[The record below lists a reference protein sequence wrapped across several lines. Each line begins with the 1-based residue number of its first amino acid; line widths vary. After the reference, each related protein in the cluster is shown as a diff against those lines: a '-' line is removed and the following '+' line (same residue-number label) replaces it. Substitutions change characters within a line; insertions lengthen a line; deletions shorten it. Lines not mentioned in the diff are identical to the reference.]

1 MAQING
7 RESLLYLKLTERQE
21 QTKKQV
27 NFIRFI
33 NPKKYGIFFQQV
45 KKIKFLSSI
54 LDPAVRSHEKHG
66 IKYTVFM
73 V

>member
-33 NPKKYGIFFQQV
+33 NPKKYGIFSNKC
-45 KKIKFLSSI
+45 KKYSFYIVSWIQWSVLTRKHRIK
-54 LDPAVRSHEKHG
+54 
-66 IKYTVFM
+66 
-73 V
+73 

>member
-33 NPKKYGIFFQQV
+33 NPKKYGIFSNKR
-45 KKIKFLSSI
+45 KK
-54 LDPAVRSHEKHG
+54 
-66 IKYTVFM
+66 
-73 V
+73 